1 VYFNFGSSFW
11 LQPKKIS
18 LSDLFSDKRECQK
31 LMFLI
36 GTKYSTQTD
45 SLGHYTIENIAQG
58 HYKIQITA
66 TGFETLKK
74 NITIPINENH
84 FRF

>member
-1 VYFNFGSSFW
+1 LVVHFGYSQEKKSVFPFPLTKGSARSS
-11 LQPKKIS
+11 
-18 LSDLFSDKRECQK
+18 C
-31 LMFLI
+31 FLI

-74 NITIPINENH
+74 NITFNK
-84 FRF
+84 

>member
-1 VYFNFGSSFW
+1 LRVFNFLGSSFW
-11 LQPKKIS
+11 LQPRKKNQS
-18 LSDLFSDKRECQK
+18 LFVSLTKGSARSSC
-31 LMFLI
+31 FLI

-74 NITIPINENH
+74 NITIQ
-84 FRF
+84 